1 MYNSIFIK
9 FTGFIM
15 QDKKII
21 ETLKDNYNRDTRKQ
35 LVKSLIANEKNQD
48 QELIESSYKIVDQ
61 IFSYV
66 ISELSWTFSSDSNSW
81 NDTPLK
87 IMLEVFP
94 NIDKT
99 KWFEDKLLQVKGSVS
114 LKGEF

>member
-1 MYNSIFIK
+1 MKNEE
-9 FTGFIM
+9 
-15 QDKKII
+15 II
-21 ETLKDNYNRDTRKQ
+21 QTLKDNYNRDTRKQ
-35 LVKSLIANEKNQD
+35 LVKSMIKHEKDKNQEALD
-48 QELIESSYKIVDQ
+48 STYNIVNQ

-66 ISELSWTFSSDSNSW
+66 ISELGWTFAPDSNSW
-81 NDTPLK
+81 NDSPLK

-99 KWFEDKLLQVKGSVS
+99 EWFDERLLQVKGSID

>member
-1 MYNSIFIK
+1 
-9 FTGFIM
+9 M
-15 QDKKII
+15 QNKQII
-21 ETLKDNYNRDTRKQ
+21 ETLKDSYNRDIRKQ
-35 LVKSLIANEKNQD
+35 LVKSLIKHEKDND
-48 QELIESSYKIVDQ
+48 QEAIESSYKIVDQ

-66 ISELSWTFSSDSNSW
+66 ISELGWTFSSDSNTW
-81 NDTPLK
+81 DDKPLQ

-99 KWFEDKLLQVKGSVS
+99 KWFDDKLLQVRSTVS

>member
-1 MYNSIFIK
+1 MQNEQIIK
-9 FTGFIM
+9 
-15 QDKKII
+15 
-21 ETLKDNYNRDTRKQ
+21 TLKDNYNRDIRKQ
-35 LVKSLIANEKNQD
+35 LVKSLIKHEKENEQIA
-48 QELIESSYKIVDQ
+48 LESSYKIVDQ

-66 ISELSWTFSSDSNSW
+66 ISELGWTFAPDSNSW
-81 NDTPLK
+81 NDSPLK

-99 KWFEDKLLQVKGSVS
+99 KWFNDRLLQVKGKVD